1 MKCPEGMCKVN
12 LGKIKEGLVESLE
25 LPKDL
30 MYGAVLVSITGRQ
43 EMLIENYRGIL
54 EYTKNHISL
63 QTKTCRLV
71 IHGKNLNISYYT
83 NEEMKITGLIDSIIY
98 EN

>member
-1 MKCPEGMCKVN
+1 M
-12 LGKIKEGLVESLE
+12 GKWKEELVENLE

-43 EMLIENYRGIL
+43 EMLVENYRGIL
-54 EYTKNHISL
+54 EYNQTNISL
-63 QTKTCRLV
+63 QTKNCRLI

-83 NEEMKITGLIDSIIY
+83 NEEMKITGIIDSVSY

>member
-1 MKCPEGMCKVN
+1 MGKMN
-12 LGKIKEGLVESLE
+12 LGKWKEGLVESLE

-30 MYGAVLVSITGRQ
+30 MYGAVLVSITGQQ
-43 EMLIENYRGIL
+43 EILIENYRGIL

-71 IHGKNLNISYYT
+71 IRGKDLNINYYT
-83 NEEMKITGLIDSIIY
+83 NEEMKITGRIESVFY

>member
-1 MKCPEGMCKVN
+1 MN
-12 LGKIKEGLVESLE
+12 LGKWKEGLVESLE

-43 EMLIENYRGIL
+43 EILIENYRGIL
-54 EYTKNHISL
+54 EYSQNHISL

-71 IHGKNLNISYYT
+71 VRGKNLNISYYT
-83 NEEMKITGLIDSIIY
+83 NEEMKITGMIDSLIY

>member
-1 MKCPEGMCKVN
+1 MN
-12 LGKIKEGLVESLE
+12 LGKWKEGLVESLE

-30 MYGAVLVSITGRQ
+30 MYGAVLVSITGQQ
-43 EMLIENYRGIL
+43 EILIENYRGIL

-71 IHGKNLNISYYT
+71 IRGKDLNINYYT
-83 NEEMKITGLIDSIIY
+83 NEEMKITGRIESVFY

>member
-1 MKCPEGMCKVN
+1 M
-12 LGKIKEGLVESLE
+12 GKWKEGLVESLE

-43 EMLIENYRGIL
+43 EILIENYRGIL
-54 EYTKNHISL
+54 EYSQNHISL

-71 IHGKNLNISYYT
+71 VRGKNLNISYYT
-83 NEEMKITGLIDSIIY
+83 NEEMKITGLIDSVLY
-98 EN
+98 ES

>member
-1 MKCPEGMCKVN
+1 MN
-12 LGKIKEGLVESLE
+12 LGKWKEGLVESLE

-30 MYGAVLVSITGRQ
+30 VYGAVLVSITGRQ
-43 EMLIENYRGIL
+43 EILIENYRGIL

-71 IHGKNLNISYYT
+71 VRGKDLDISYYT
-83 NEEMKITGLIDSIIY
+83 NEEMKITGRIDSVVY

>member
-1 MKCPEGMCKVN
+1 MN
-12 LGKIKEGLVESLE
+12 LGKWKEGLVESLE

-30 MYGAVLVSITGRQ
+30 VYGAVLVSITGRQ

-71 IHGKNLNISYYT
+71 VHGKDLDISYYT
-83 NEEMKITGLIDSIIY
+83 NEEMKITGRIDSVRY
-98 EN
+98 ED

>member
-1 MKCPEGMCKVN
+1 MGKMN
-12 LGKIKEGLVESLE
+12 LGQIKEGLVESLE

-30 MYGAVLVSITGRQ
+30 VYGAVLVSITGRQ
-43 EMLIENYRGIL
+43 EILIENYRGIL
-54 EYTKNHISL
+54 EYTQNHISL

-71 IHGKNLNISYYT
+71 IRGKNLHISYYT
-83 NEEMKITGLIDSIIY
+83 NEEMKITGWIDSVLY

>member
-1 MKCPEGMCKVN
+1 MN
-12 LGKIKEGLVESLE
+12 LGKWKEGLVESLE

-43 EMLIENYRGIL
+43 EILIENYRGIL
-54 EYTKNHISL
+54 EYTQNHISL

-71 IHGKNLNISYYT
+71 VRGKNLNISYYT
-83 NEEMKITGLIDSIIY
+83 NEEMKITGVIDSLLY

>member
-1 MKCPEGMCKVN
+1 MSRMN
-12 LGKIKEGLVESLE
+12 FGKWKEDLVETLE

-43 EMLIENYRGIL
+43 EILVENYRGIL
-54 EYTKNHISL
+54 EYNQNHISL

-71 IHGKNLNISYYT
+71 IQGKNLHISYYT
-83 NEEMKITGLIDSIIY
+83 NEEMKITGMIDSVLY

>member
-1 MKCPEGMCKVN
+1 MN
-12 LGKIKEGLVESLE
+12 LGKWKEGLVESLE

-30 MYGAVLVSITGRQ
+30 MYGAVLVSITGQQ
-43 EMLIENYRGIL
+43 EILIENYRGIL
-54 EYTKNHISL
+54 EHTKNHISL

-71 IHGKNLNISYYT
+71 IRGKDLNINYYT
-83 NEEMKITGLIDSIIY
+83 NEEMKITGRIESVFY

>member
-1 MKCPEGMCKVN
+1 MN

-30 MYGAVLVSITGRQ
+30 VYGAVLVSITGRQ
-43 EMLIENYRGIL
+43 EILIENYRGIL
-54 EYTKNHISL
+54 EYTQNHISL

-71 IHGKNLNISYYT
+71 IRGKNLHISYYT
-83 NEEMKITGLIDSIIY
+83 NEEMKITGWIVSVLY

>member
-1 MKCPEGMCKVN
+1 M
-12 LGKIKEGLVESLE
+12 GKFNVGKWKEEMVDTLE

-30 MYGAVLVSITGRQ
+30 MYGAVLVSITGRN

-54 EYTKNHISL
+54 EYNQTIIRL
-63 QTKTCRLV
+63 QAKTCHLV
-71 IHGKNLNISYYT
+71 IQGKNLHISYYT
-83 NEEMKITGLIDSIIY
+83 NEEMKITGIIDSVLY

>member
-1 MKCPEGMCKVN
+1 M
-12 LGKIKEGLVESLE
+12 GKWKEELVENLE

-43 EMLIENYRGIL
+43 EMLVENYRGIL
-54 EYTKNHISL
+54 EYNQTNISL
-63 QTKTCRLV
+63 QTKNCRV
-71 IHGKNLNISYYT
+71 IIHGKNLNISYYT
-83 NEEMKITGLIDSIIY
+83 NEEMKITGIIDSVSY

>member
-1 MKCPEGMCKVN
+1 MSKMN
-12 LGKIKEGLVESLE
+12 LGKWKEGLVESLE

-43 EMLIENYRGIL
+43 EILIENYRGIL
-54 EYTKNHISL
+54 EYSQNHISL

-71 IHGKNLNISYYT
+71 VRGKNLNISYYT
-83 NEEMKITGLIDSIIY
+83 NEEMKITGMIDSLIY

>member
-1 MKCPEGMCKVN
+1 MGKMN
-12 LGKIKEGLVESLE
+12 LGKWKEELVDTLE

-54 EYTKNHISL
+54 EYNQTCIRLQAKN
-63 QTKTCRLV
+63 CRLLV
-71 IHGKNLNISYYT
+71 QGKNLHINYYT
-83 NEEMKITGLIDSIIY
+83 NEEMKITGIIDSVMY

>member
-1 MKCPEGMCKVN
+1 MEKW
-12 LGKIKEGLVESLE
+12 KEGLVESLE

-43 EMLIENYRGIL
+43 EMIVENYRGIL
-54 EYTKNHISL
+54 EYTRNHISL
-63 QTKTCRLV
+63 QTKTCKLV
-71 IHGKNLNISYYT
+71 ILGQNLHISYYT
-83 NEEMKITGLIDSIIY
+83 NEEMKITGRIDQILY

>member
-1 MKCPEGMCKVN
+1 MSKIN
-12 LGKIKEGLVESLE
+12 FGKWKEEIVETLE

-30 MYGAVLVSITGRQ
+30 MYGAVLVSLTGRQ
-43 EMLIENYRGIL
+43 EVLVENYRGIL
-54 EYTKNHISL
+54 EYNQKHISL

-71 IHGKNLNISYYT
+71 IQGKNLHISYYT
-83 NEEMKITGLIDSIIY
+83 NEEMKITGMIDSVLY

>member
-1 MKCPEGMCKVN
+1 MGKMN

-30 MYGAVLVSITGRQ
+30 VYGAVLVSITGRQ
-43 EMLIENYRGIL
+43 EILIENYRGIL
-54 EYTKNHISL
+54 EYTQNHISL

-71 IHGKNLNISYYT
+71 IRGKNLHISYYT
-83 NEEMKITGLIDSIIY
+83 NEEMKITGWIDSVLF

>member
-1 MKCPEGMCKVN
+1 M
-12 LGKIKEGLVESLE
+12 GKLKEGLVESLE

-54 EYTKNHISL
+54 EYTGNHISL

-71 IHGKNLNISYYT
+71 IRGKNLNISYYT
-83 NEEMKITGLIDSIIY
+83 NEEMKITGLIDSVIY

>member
-1 MKCPEGMCKVN
+1 M
-12 LGKIKEGLVESLE
+12 GKWKEGLVESLE

-43 EMLIENYRGIL
+43 EILIENYRGIL
-54 EYTKNHISL
+54 EYSQNHISL

-71 IHGKNLNISYYT
+71 VRGKNLNISYYT
-83 NEEMKITGLIDSIIY
+83 NEEMKITGMIDSLIY

>member
-1 MKCPEGMCKVN
+1 MN
-12 LGKIKEGLVESLE
+12 LGKGTDGLVESLE

-43 EMLIENYRGIL
+43 EILIENYRGIL
-54 EYTKNHISL
+54 EYTKSHISL

-71 IHGKNLNISYYT
+71 IHGKDLNISYYT
-83 NEEMKITGLIDSIIY
+83 NEEMKITGLIDSVLY

>member
-1 MKCPEGMCKVN
+1 MN

-30 MYGAVLVSITGRQ
+30 VYGAVLVSITGRQ
-43 EMLIENYRGIL
+43 EILIENYRGIL
-54 EYTKNHISL
+54 EYTQNHISL

-71 IHGKNLNISYYT
+71 IRGKNLHISYYT
-83 NEEMKITGLIDSIIY
+83 NEEMKITGWIDSVLY
-98 EN
+98 EK

>member
-1 MKCPEGMCKVN
+1 MGKMK
-12 LGKIKEGLVESLE
+12 LGKWKEGLVESLE

-30 MYGAVLVSITGRQ
+30 MYGAVLVSITGQQ
-43 EMLIENYRGIL
+43 EILIENYRGIL

-71 IHGKNLNISYYT
+71 IRGKDLNINYYT
-83 NEEMKITGLIDSIIY
+83 NEEMKITGRIESVFY

>member
-1 MKCPEGMCKVN
+1 M
-12 LGKIKEGLVESLE
+12 GKLKEDFVESLE

-54 EYTKNHISL
+54 EYTQNHISL
-63 QTKTCRLV
+63 QTKTCRL
-71 IHGKNLNISYYT
+71 IIRGKNLHISYYT
-83 NEEMKITGLIDSIIY
+83 NEEMKITGLIDQIIY

>member
-1 MKCPEGMCKVN
+1 MN
-12 LGKIKEGLVESLE
+12 FGKLKEGLVESLE

-30 MYGAVLVSITGRQ
+30 MYGAVLVSVTGRQ
-43 EMLIENYRGIL
+43 EILIENYRGIL

-71 IHGKNLNISYYT
+71 VHGKNLNISYYT
-83 NEEMKITGLIDSIIY
+83 YEELKITGLIDSIIY
-98 EN
+98 VN